1 VRAEYRGVSGILEE
15 IHWRVH
21 LGIPW
26 NPFRI
31 NLSFGLVRGN
41 PLSPFGQ
48 CQSGSFGSPSEGL
61 LGVLLGGKF
70 VVGNHL
76 DRWVKTEFNI
86 KETILCNYVK
96 CLNIKR

>member
-1 VRAEYRGVSGILEE
+1 MEGPFGDPLES
-15 IHWRVH
+15 IQDQSVIRV
-21 LGIPW
+21 GK
-26 NPFRI
+26 
-31 NLSFGLVRGN
+31 GN

-86 KETILCNYVK
+86 KETILCNNIK
-96 CLNIKR
+96 CLNM